1 VSSEE
6 KGVNMKK
13 IILLIS
19 LIAGMSAVLFAQN
32 AALPRLAVVEF
43 TTNVNTE
50 KAKADAVTVRNLVE
64 SQMVATRKYQIITR
78 SDIDQLLANQRIQV
92 SSISSAENIKKL
104 QLQNISYILTGSVD
118 AMGSDYAVT
127 VRVLDVSTGQFS
139 HSDNDLMGGGS
150 RDLFNGVNTLM
161 SKFVAG
167 MSSDASGRVT
177 QTGTGQ
183 RSGSYRIGDTGP
195 GGGIIFAAE
204 GSSYMEVSRLL
215 GDYTWDR
222 AIQVAKEFHGGDYS
236 DWYLPSQSELNLIYQ
251 NLQKSGVVN
260 LGTSVY
266 WSSSQTGN
274 SNAWYQ
280 YFSNGAQDASRTKIN
295 TFSVRAVRA
304 F

>member
-1 VSSEE
+1 
-6 KGVNMKK
+6 MKK
-13 IILLIS
+13 AVLLIG
-19 LIAGMSAVLFAQN
+19 LIAGMGAVLFAQE

-43 TTNVNTE
+43 TTNVNTD

-118 AMGSDYAVT
+118 AMGDDYAVT

-150 RDLFNGVNTLM
+150 RDLFNGINGLM
-161 SKFVAG
+161 SNFVAG
-167 MSSDASGRVT
+167 MSSDGDRVT

-183 RSGSYRIGDTGP
+183 RSYNIGDRGP
-195 GGGIIFAAE
+195 GGGFIFYAE
-204 GSSYMEVSRLL
+204 GGVFMEVSLTL
-215 GDYTWDR
+215 GSYDWDQ
-222 AIQVAKEFHGGDYS
+222 AIEVVKNHKGGGFT
-236 DWYLPSQSELNLIYQ
+236 DWRLPSQSELNMIYQ
-251 NLQKSGVVN
+251 NLRKKN
-260 LGTSVY
+260 LAGLGDDWY
-266 WSSSQTGN
+266 WSSLQYNYRDYHGAWLQRFSDGN
-274 SNAWYQ
+274 QSYDDRSNPY
-280 YFSNGAQDASRTKIN
+280 
-295 TFSVRAVRA
+295 SVRAIRQ

>member
-1 VSSEE
+1 M
-6 KGVNMKK
+6 G
-13 IILLIS
+13 
-19 LIAGMSAVLFAQN
+19 AVLFAQA

-139 HSDNDLMGGGS
+139 HSDNELMGGGS
-150 RDLFNGVNTLM
+150 RDLFNGVNGLM
-161 SKFVAG
+161 NKFVAG
-167 MSSDASGRVT
+167 MSSDGDRVT

-183 RSGSYRIGDTGP
+183 RYNIGDRGP
-195 GGGIIFAAE
+195 GGGFIFSAE
-204 GSSYMEVSRLL
+204 NGVYMEVSLTL
-215 GDYTWDR
+215 GSYNWDQ
-222 AIQVAKEFHGGDYS
+222 AVEVAKNHKGGGFS
-236 DWYLPSQSELNLIYQ
+236 DWRLPSQSELNMIYQ
-251 NLQKSGVVN
+251 NLRKKN
-260 LGTSVY
+260 LAGLGDDVF
-266 WSSSQTGN
+266 WSSSQPH
-274 SNAWYQ
+274 SNYAYEQW
-280 YFSNGAQDASRTKIN
+280 FSNGNQGYSVKNRML
-295 TFSVRAVRA
+295 SVRAVRQ